1 MSTAIFSVMR
11 LLKEYCCGS
20 ILRNLL
26 PQILVLSK
34 LLESQAS
41 EQLSKSSIKV
51 KRQLK
56 ETRRRSKARKQKFAI
71 CGENS
76 VRRVLR

>member
-1 MSTAIFSVMR
+1 MCTAIFSVMR
-11 LLKEYCCGS
+11 LFKEYCCGS

-41 EQLSKSSIKV
+41 EELFKSSIKV
-51 KRQLK
+51 KGQLK
-56 ETRRRSKARKQKFAI
+56 ETRRRSKGKKT
-71 CGENS
+71 
-76 VRRVLR
+76 